1 MIEIEPNNINKNETI
16 KPISHCHSS
25 RNKTISTTL
34 ATILEYSEYINT
46 MSRFSYNRAFLSQQ
60 RQQKE

>member
-1 MIEIEPNNINKNETI
+1 MIEIEPNNNKNETI

>member
-1 MIEIEPNNINKNETI
+1 MIEMEPNNNKNETI

>member
-1 MIEIEPNNINKNETI
+1 MIEIEPNNNKNETI

-34 ATILEYSEYINT
+34 ATILEYSEYIST
-46 MSRFSYNRAFLSQQ
+46 MSRFSYNRAFLSQ
-60 RQQKE
+60 

>member
-1 MIEIEPNNINKNETI
+1 MIGIEPNNNKNETI